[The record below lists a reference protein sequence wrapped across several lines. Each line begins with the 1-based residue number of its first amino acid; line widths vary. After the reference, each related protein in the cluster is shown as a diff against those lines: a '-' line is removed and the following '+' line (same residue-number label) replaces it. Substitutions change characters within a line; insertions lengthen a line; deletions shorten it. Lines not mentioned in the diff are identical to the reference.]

1 MTHNTTPLF
10 RPPSPEILE
19 NINKTLAASSALFP
33 VPPSHRKE
41 LPRFIRDLSRTL
53 TEDRSE
59 MAHPY
64 WASPG
69 LFSAY
74 LHFFLPWNL
83 YRMAWLLPGLDL
95 ELAANARVLDL
106 GSGPLTLPLA
116 LWCSRPDL
124 RKLPLRFTCVDVS
137 MQAMERGQSLLKT
150 LAGEKSPWEIRLFR
164 APLEKALQIATRR
177 ENGEQAYDCI
187 AAANVLNEL
196 ANERARAGTP
206 PLEQRLGGIVEKCLA
221 RLKPDGRLLVIEPGT
236 RLGSKVVTLARSA
249 ALEMGCETLAPCTHS
264 GPCPMQP
271 RNEEREQDQSAFS
284 GWCHFTHPVNSA
296 PPALTELGEEAHLLK
311 RSMALSCLLLQKKE
325 DGHLAPHSFLDDGS
339 DLDALEALYAEMMGE
354 DQDGGPPP
362 PASKTPVARPE
373 RPARQTPPGPMPAR
387 VISAPIT
394 LPDKTEPGRY
404 ACCER
409 GLALLLDAR
418 QIPSGSA
425 VMAQTPRQ
433 TQTADTRKTPASN
446 PSRNEREERDR
457 KSGALLLVRAE
468 NAVRQRPEPGS
479 KSREQRGRGQQS
491 TGDKTHPSVKTLKN
505 GKTREGGKTGT
516 SGKARESG
524 KAGKKTNPIKAPG
537 ASQR

>member
-10 RPPSPEILE
+10 RPPSPETLE
-19 NINKTLAASSALFP
+19 NISKTLAASSALFP

-59 MAHPY
+59 MARPY

-95 ELAANARVLDL
+95 GLAANAHVLDL

-137 MQAMERGQSLLKT
+137 MQAMERGQGLLKT
-150 LAGEKSPWEIRLFR
+150 LAGEKSPWEIHLFR
-164 APLEKALQIATRR
+164 APLEKALQVATRR

-221 RLKPDGRLLVIEPGT
+221 RLRPDGRLLVIEPGT

-249 ALEMGCETLAPCTHS
+249 ALEMGCEALAPCTHS

-271 RNEEREQDQSAFS
+271 RNEEREQDLPAFS

-296 PPALTELGEEAHLLK
+296 PPVLTELGEEAHLLK
-311 RSMALSCLLLQKKE
+311 RSMALSCLLLQKHG
-325 DGHLAPHSFLDDGS
+325 DGQQHVPHSLLDDGS
-339 DLDALEALYAEMMGE
+339 DLDALEALYAEIMGE
-354 DQDGGPPP
+354 DPDSGTPP
-362 PASKTPVARPE
+362 PAPPKTTARPPE

-433 TQTADTRKTPASN
+433 TQTANTRRTPEGG
-446 PSRNEREERDR
+446 PSRNEREERDK
-457 KSGALLLVRAE
+457 KSGALVLVKVE
-468 NAVRQRPEPGS
+468 NTVRQKPEPGS
-479 KSREQRGRGQQS
+479 KSKEQRGRGQQG
-491 TGDKTHPSVKTLKN
+491 TGDKTRAS
-505 GKTREGGKTGT
+505 GKTHKNSKAREGGKAGT
-516 SGKARESG
+516 SGKAG
-524 KAGKKTNPIKAPG
+524 NKANPIKAPG
-537 ASQR
+537 AS